1 MPNHSRLAR
10 LPIRGIRYHIV
21 IVFVF
26 LSHPLL
32 LFATDGWNFITEDD
46 GIALYS
52 RTLKGYASTEFKGI
66 CIIDRPIESVG
77 TVLSE
82 VSAYPEWFFR
92 CTQSYKIRAKNSSD
106 LNFLLYVAIDTPWPF
121 ADRYVVY
128 KVVSAVDRTAGK
140 IVVSSTAI
148 QAPTALPQNDT
159 VRITD
164 SELKWILEK
173 LPDGQTRLTFINRT
187 HAAGAAG
194 DFISIRGT
202 RATTLHSLKNLKKQ
216 LS

>member
-1 MPNHSRLAR
+1 L
-10 LPIRGIRYHIV
+10 
-21 IVFVF
+21 
-26 LSHPLL
+26 LSNPFL
-32 LFATDGWNFITEDD
+32 LFAADGWDFITEND

-52 RTLKGYASTEFKGI
+52 RAMQGYSSTEFKGI

-82 VSAYPEWFFR
+82 VAAYPEWFFR
-92 CTQSYKIRAKNSSD
+92 CMQSYKIPGKNSSD

-121 ADRYVVY
+121 TDRDVVY
-128 KVVSAVDRTAGK
+128 KVVTTVDRTVGK

-148 QAPTALPQNDT
+148 QAPTAFPQKDT

-173 LPDGQTRLTFINRT
+173 LPDGKTRLTFINRT
-187 HAAGAAG
+187 HAAGAGG
-194 DFISIRGT
+194 DLISNRGT